1 MTGDAIVFHDVCKS
15 FGTQKVLRGLN
26 LTIPRGKI
34 TVIIGRSGGGK
45 SVILKHMIGLLR
57 PDSGEV
63 TVDGTN
69 LSTLDSMKLRE
80 IRTKFGMLFQNA
92 ALFDSMNVFDN
103 VAFPMV
109 EHSDLDKNKLAK
121 RVKELL
127 SLVGLPDIGHKM
139 PSELS
144 GGMRKRV
151 GLARAIALKPEIMLY
166 DEPTTGLDPIMTDAI
181 DNLILS
187 MQKELGITSVVI
199 SHDIAATFHVA
210 DKIAMLSEGEIILSG
225 TPDVFKKTDVPF
237 VRQFLEGRSTP
248 SASGLNDIKDL
259 R

>member
-1 MTGDAIVFHDVCKS
+1 MTEAMIQFKDVQKS
-15 FGTQKVLRGLN
+15 FGTQQVLRGVDLS
-26 LTIPRGKI
+26 IPRGKI

-45 SVILKHMIGLLR
+45 SVILKHMIGLLK
-57 PDSGEV
+57 PDAGEV
-63 TVDGTN
+63 DIDGTS
-69 LSTLDSMKLRE
+69 LSNLDSMALRD

-92 ALFDSMNVFDN
+92 ALFDSLNVYDN
-103 VAFPMV
+103 VAFPLV
-109 EHSDLDKNKLAK
+109 EHSKESSVQIGKK
-121 RVKELL
+121 VKELL
-127 SLVGLPDIGHKM
+127 TLVGLPDIGHKM

-151 GLARAIALKPEIMLY
+151 GLARAIALKPQIILY

-210 DKIAMLSEGEIILSG
+210 DQIAMLHEGKIILSG
-225 TPDVFKKTDVPF
+225 PPDVFRNTNNPI
-237 VRQFLEGRSTP
+237 VRQFLEGRSS
-248 SASGLNDIKDL
+248 SANVEVM
-259 R
+259 

>member
-1 MTGDAIVFHDVCKS
+1 MKNGAAIQFKDVKKS
-15 FGTQKVLRGLN
+15 FGTQQVLRGLD
-26 LTIPRGKI
+26 LVIPRGKI

-45 SVILKHMIGLLR
+45 SVILKHMIGLLH
-57 PDSGEV
+57 PDSGRI
-63 TVDGTN
+63 TVDDVD
-69 LSTLDSMKLRE
+69 LSTLDSVALRD

-92 ALFDSMNVFDN
+92 ALFDSLNVFDN
-103 VAFPMV
+103 IAFPLV
-109 EHSDLDKNKLAK
+109 EHANLNRDQIAK

-127 SLVGLPDIGHKM
+127 SVVGLPDIGHKM
-139 PSELS
+139 PAELS

-151 GLARAIALKPEIMLY
+151 GLARAIALKPQIILY

-210 DKIAMLSEGEIILSG
+210 DQIAMLHEGKIILTG
-225 TPDVFKKTDVPF
+225 PPDVFRTTTNPI
-237 VRQFLEGRSTP
+237 VRQFLEGRST
-248 SASGLNDIKDL
+248 SANLETM
-259 R
+259 

>member
-1 MTGDAIVFHDVCKS
+1 MKNGAAIQFKDVKKS
-15 FGTQKVLRGLN
+15 FGPQQVLRGLD
-26 LTIPRGKI
+26 LVIPRGKI

-45 SVILKHMIGLLR
+45 SVILKHMIGLLH
-57 PDSGEV
+57 PDSGSI
-63 TVDGTN
+63 TVDDVD
-69 LSTLDSMKLRE
+69 LSTLDSVALRD

-92 ALFDSMNVFDN
+92 ALFDSLNVYDN
-103 VAFPMV
+103 VAFPLV
-109 EHSDLDKNKLAK
+109 EHSDLNRDQIGK

-127 SLVGLPDIGHKM
+127 SVVGLPDIGHKM
-139 PSELS
+139 PAELS

-151 GLARAIALKPEIMLY
+151 GLARAIALKPEIILY

-210 DKIAMLSEGEIILSG
+210 DQIAMLHEGKIILSG
-225 TPDVFKKTDVPF
+225 SPDVFRTTTNPI
-237 VRQFLEGRSTP
+237 VRQFLEGRST
-248 SASGLNDIKDL
+248 SSNLETI
-259 R
+259 

>member
-1 MTGDAIVFHDVCKS
+1 MKNGTAIQFKDVKKS
-15 FGTQKVLRGLN
+15 FGTQQVLRGLD
-26 LTIPRGKI
+26 LVIPRGKI

-45 SVILKHMIGLLR
+45 SVILKHMIGLLH
-57 PDSGEV
+57 PDSGRI
-63 TVDGTN
+63 TVDDVD
-69 LSTLDSMKLRE
+69 LSTLDSVALRD

-92 ALFDSMNVFDN
+92 ALFDSLNVFDN
-103 VAFPMV
+103 IAFPLV
-109 EHSDLDKNKLAK
+109 EHANLNRDQIAK

-127 SLVGLPDIGHKM
+127 SVVGLPDIGHKM
-139 PSELS
+139 PAELS

-151 GLARAIALKPEIMLY
+151 GLARAIALKPQIILY

-210 DKIAMLSEGEIILSG
+210 DQIAMLHEGKIILTG
-225 TPDVFKKTDVPF
+225 PPDVFRTTTNPI
-237 VRQFLEGRSTP
+237 VRQFLEGRST
-248 SASGLNDIKDL
+248 SANLETM
-259 R
+259 